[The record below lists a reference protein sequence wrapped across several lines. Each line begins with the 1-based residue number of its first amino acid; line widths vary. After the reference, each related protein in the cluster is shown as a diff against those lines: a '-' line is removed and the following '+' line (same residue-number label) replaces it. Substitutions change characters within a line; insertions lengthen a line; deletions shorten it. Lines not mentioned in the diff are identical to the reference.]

1 MKEPSSITV
10 DALEDEE
17 EKEKLGCVECF
28 SKMVLMDGSDG
39 FVIFVPGR
47 GAAIERRME
56 AIPSSSGATTV

>member
-17 EKEKLGCVECF
+17 EKEKLLCVECC

-39 FVIFVPGR
+39 FVIFAGR